1 MVERYNEKWKSI
13 FGGVLGGKEWTHD
26 CVETAVSDGLLIK
39 RRERLNGA
47 RVAFEQMRTSRRYAN
62 ATTPSR

>member
-26 CVETAVSDGLLIK
+26 CVT
-39 RRERLNGA
+39 RRNGG
-47 RVAFEQMRTSRRYAN
+47 FGWFIN
-62 ATTPSR
+62 